1 MDYRRKESAE
11 KDEHSHKEYTLSIMY
26 NMAINDSQVIATW
39 GQHLKESLGI
49 TDESKLQWMS
59 KYAYLHDL
67 HDKKMIAESVDGHAH
82 LNPNMNIG
90 GMGAI
95 RFPDAATNNTYDRS
109 LAGSGDNV
117 YSVLPLALQVAAQTI
132 ALDLVPVVPMQGPH
146 GLLQYLDYVYEGGR
160 LHNQG
165 GSEYTS
171 PLYNGKPENFASP
184 YMIKANITML
194 EEGTGTDP
202 VKHLYRPNMTYHFK
216 DNDDY
221 ELTYIYPNRID
232 GKPLFR
238 VVEKSH
244 YNGQKMVGG
253 ENASTPIYVLF
264 ENLMSDGSNKTTLV
278 RDAYTDEKGVKHDEM
293 ELICDGVGTNA
304 VENVR
309 AFEDHVTSFSGEGFL
324 KKTVTSNNPY
334 TREMGEATPGRKIG
348 LKSYTLDIKA
358 MTLKVDSAITRE
370 QVQDLK
376 QFGIDAVSQAE
387 AALVNELTQGINKII
402 LEKMFNLGALNAT
415 QLQEVEGR
423 NLISAWFVNGQPTST
438 TDTTT
443 NIWLGDKYNKETG
456 ELEGK
461 YVAENI
467 PYTNVTGGGEVMG
480 TIQRRIMTKIIAAS
494 NVIAVRGRR
503 GAGTFAVCS
512 GTIGTALQDCAGFM
526 PYPLSN
532 TISANGNSLYPIGA
546 LAGISIYVDPNMAFN
561 DMRVVVGRKG
571 KENEPGI
578 VFCPYLMADKVET
591 TSEFTM
597 APVISLQSRFACV
610 EAGIYPQTQYY
621 TFAIKLDGVSLV

>member
-1 MDYRRKESAE
+1 
-11 KDEHSHKEYTLSIMY
+11 
-26 NMAINDSQVIATW
+26 MAINEAQVLATW
-39 GQHLKESLGI
+39 GEHLKNSLGI
-49 TDESKLQWMS
+49 TDESKLSWMS

-67 HDKKMIAESVDGHAH
+67 HDKKMLNESVDGHAH
-82 LNPNMNIG
+82 LNPNMTIG

-95 RFPDAATNNTYDRS
+95 KFPDAATNNTYDRS

-132 ALDLVPVVPMQGPH
+132 ALDLVPVVPLQGPH

-160 LHNQG
+160 LHDMG
-165 GSEYTS
+165 GSKYTS
-171 PLYNGKPENFASP
+171 PFFGTGSAQQFGNFASP
-184 YMIKANITML
+184 YMIKALLDNATSS
-194 EEGTGTDP
+194 TGSETGSGSETP
-202 VKHLYRPNMTYHFK
+202 YRFIPNMKYTIDGHEEDF
-216 DNDDY
+216 

-244 YNGQKMVGG
+244 YNGQMMLGG
-253 ENASTPIYVLF
+253 ENASTPIYEVF
-264 ENLMSDGSNKTTLV
+264 KAGETVTLTGDNGDV
-278 RDAYTDEKGVKHDEM
+278 VTADCRGLEE
-293 ELICDGVGTNA
+293 
-304 VENVR
+304 VR
-309 AFEDHVTSFSGEGFL
+309 AFEDHVTAFSGEGFL
-324 KKTVTSNNPY
+324 KDTVTSNNPY

-348 LKSYTLDIKA
+348 LKSYTIDVKA
-358 MTLKVDSAITRE
+358 QTLQVDSAITRE

-376 QFGIDAVSQAE
+376 QFGIDAVAQAE

-415 QLQEVEGR
+415 QLEEVEGF
-423 NLISAWFVNGQPTST
+423 NKVSAWFTDGSKTGTSEILLGAQYDKDGEFVNFYK
-438 TDTTT
+438 T
-443 NIWLGDKYNKETG
+443 N
-456 ELEGK
+456 
-461 YVAENI
+461 VPA
-467 PYTNVTGGGEVMG
+467 TNVTGGGEVMG

-494 NVIAVRGRR
+494 NIIAVRGRR
-503 GAGTFAVCS
+503 GAGTFAVVS

-546 LAGISIYVDPNMAFN
+546 LAGISIYVDPNMPFN
-561 DMRVVVGRKG
+561 DTRVCVGRKG
-571 KENEPGI
+571 KDNEPGI
-578 VFCPYLMADKVET
+578 VFMPYLMADKVET

-597 APVISLQSRFACV
+597 APVISLKSRFAVV

-621 TFAIKLDGVSLV
+621 TFGIKLDGVSLV

>member
-1 MDYRRKESAE
+1 
-11 KDEHSHKEYTLSIMY
+11 MY
-26 NMAINDSQVIATW
+26 NMPINEAQVLNTW
-39 GQHLKESLGI
+39 GEHLKNSLGI
-49 TDESKLQWMS
+49 TDESKLAWMS

-67 HDKKMIAESVDGHAH
+67 HDKKMLNESVDGHVH

-95 RFPDAATNNTYDRS
+95 RFPSQDSNNVYDRS
-109 LAGSGDNV
+109 VAGSGDNV

-132 ALDLVPVVPMQGPH
+132 ALDLVPVVPLQGPH

-160 LHNQG
+160 LHDMG
-165 GSEYTS
+165 GSKYTS
-171 PLYNGKPENFASP
+171 PMFGNSQTGNFASP
-184 YMIKANITML
+184 YMIKALLDDVIL
-194 EEGTGTDP
+194 DGD
-202 VKHLYRPNMTYHFK
+202 KYQFIPNGKYTVNGH
-216 DNDDY
+216 DADY

-238 VVEKSH
+238 VIETSH
-244 YNGQKMVGG
+244 YNGQKMIGG
-253 ENASTPIYVLF
+253 ESAKTPIYKVF
-264 ENLMSDGSNKTTLV
+264 EAGTTVTLTYHPKEGSPVTGITAGCRGL
-278 RDAYTDEKGVKHDEM
+278 EE
-293 ELICDGVGTNA
+293 
-304 VENVR
+304 VR

-324 KKTVTSNNPY
+324 KDTVTSNNPY
-334 TREMGEATPGRKIG
+334 TREMGEATPGRRIG
-348 LKSYTLDIKA
+348 LKSYTIDVKA
-358 MTLKVDSAITRE
+358 QTLQVDSAITRE

-415 QLQEVEGR
+415 QLEEVEGY
-423 NLISAWFVNGQPTST
+423 NKVSAWF
-438 TDTTT
+438 TDGPNANTEGIKLGAKYDADGEFIGFYET
-443 NIWLGDKYNKETG
+443 N
-456 ELEGK
+456 
-461 YVAENI
+461 VPA
-467 PYTNVTGGGEVMG
+467 TNVTGGGEVMG

-494 NVIAVRGRR
+494 NIIAVRGRR
-503 GAGTFAVCS
+503 GAGTFAVVS

-546 LAGISIYVDPNMAFN
+546 LAGISIYVDPNMQFS
-561 DMRVVVGRKG
+561 DTRVCVGRKG
-571 KENEPGI
+571 KDNEPGI
-578 VFCPYLMADKVET
+578 VFMPYLMADKVET

-597 APVISLQSRFACV
+597 APVISLKSRFAVV

-621 TFAIKLDGVSLV
+621 TFGIKLDGVSLV

>member
-1 MDYRRKESAE
+1 
-11 KDEHSHKEYTLSIMY
+11 MY
-26 NMAINDSQVIATW
+26 NMAINESQVVATW
-39 GQHLKESLGI
+39 GQHIKESLGI

-95 RFPDAATNNTYDRS
+95 NFPGAATNNTYDRS

-160 LHNQG
+160 LNNMG

-184 YMIKANITML
+184 YMIKANITAMD
-194 EEGTGTDP
+194 GAGTDAE
-202 VKHLYRPNMTYHFK
+202 KFIFRPNSTYHFK
-216 DNDDY
+216 GNDDY

-238 VVEKSH
+238 VIEKSH
-244 YNGQKMVGG
+244 YAGQKMVGG

-264 ENLMSDGSNKTTLV
+264 DNLMSDGSNKTTLV
-278 RDAYTDEKGVKHDEM
+278 CDEYIDKDNVKHTDFEM
-293 ELICDGVGTNA
+293 TITAANGI
-304 VENVR
+304 ENVR

-376 QFGIDAVSQAE
+376 QFGIDAISQAE

-402 LEKMFNLGALNAT
+402 LEKMFNLGALNAV

-423 NLISAWFVNGQPTST
+423 NLISAWFVNGEPAST
-438 TDTTT
+438 TDKTT

-621 TFAIKLDGVSLV
+621 TFSIKLDGVSLV

>member
-1 MDYRRKESAE
+1 
-11 KDEHSHKEYTLSIMY
+11 MY
-26 NMAINDSQVIATW
+26 NMPINEAQVLNTW
-39 GQHLKESLGI
+39 GEHLKNSLGI
-49 TDESKLQWMS
+49 TDESKLAWMS

-67 HDKKMIAESVDGHAH
+67 HDKRMMNESVDGHAH

-95 RFPDAATNNTYDRS
+95 RFPDAATNNMYDRS

-132 ALDLVPVVPMQGPH
+132 ALDLVPVVPLQGPH

-160 LHNQG
+160 LHDMG
-165 GSEYTS
+165 GSKYTS
-171 PLYNGKPENFASP
+171 PLYNDGHANFASP
-184 YMIKANITML
+184 YMIKALLDN
-194 EEGTGTDP
+194 
-202 VKHLYRPNMTYHFK
+202 VKSGDEKYVFKPNMKYTVNT
-216 DNDDY
+216 DTAGDY
-221 ELTYIYPNRID
+221 ELTYIFPNRID

-253 ENASTPIYVLF
+253 ENASKPIYEVFAEGEIELT
-264 ENLMSDGSNKTTLV
+264 EVGGTGSGSGETITATCRGL
-278 RDAYTDEKGVKHDEM
+278 EQ
-293 ELICDGVGTNA
+293 
-304 VENVR
+304 VR

-324 KKTVTSNNPY
+324 KDTVTSNNPY

-348 LKSYTLDIKA
+348 LKSYTIDVKA
-358 MTLKVDSAITRE
+358 QTLQVDSAITRE

-415 QLQEVEGR
+415 QLAEVEGH
-423 NLISAWFVNGQPTST
+423 NLISAWFTNGTPAGAT
-438 TDTTT
+438 TD
-443 NIWLGDKYNKETG
+443 IWLGDKYNEDG
-456 ELEGK
+456 EIVDH
-461 YVAENI
+461 YVAEGI

-480 TIQRRIMTKIIAAS
+480 TIQRRVMTKIIAAS

-503 GAGTFAVCS
+503 GAGTFAVVS

-532 TISANGNSLYPIGA
+532 TISTNGNSLYPIGA

-561 DMRVVVGRKG
+561 DTRVLVGRKG

-578 VFCPYLMADKVET
+578 VFMPYLMADKVET

-597 APVISLQSRFACV
+597 APVISLKSRFAVV

-621 TFAIKLDGVSLV
+621 TFGIKLDGVSLV

>member
-1 MDYRRKESAE
+1 
-11 KDEHSHKEYTLSIMY
+11 MY
-26 NMAINDSQVIATW
+26 NMPINEAQVLNTW
-39 GQHLKESLGI
+39 GEHLKNSLGI
-49 TDESKLQWMS
+49 TDESKLAWMS

-67 HDKKMIAESVDGHAH
+67 HDKKMLNESVDGHVH

-95 RFPDAATNNTYDRS
+95 RFPSQDSNNMYDRS
-109 LAGSGDNV
+109 VAGSGDNV

-132 ALDLVPVVPMQGPH
+132 ALDLVPVVPLQGPH

-160 LHNQG
+160 LHDMG
-165 GSEYTS
+165 GSKYTS
-171 PLYNGKPENFASP
+171 PMYGNPQQTGNFASP
-184 YMIKANITML
+184 YMIKAL
-194 EEGTGTDP
+194 LDD
-202 VKHLYRPNMTYHFK
+202 VKVGNKKYLFIPNGKYTVDGFE
-216 DNDDY
+216 DDY

-238 VVEKSH
+238 VIEKSH

-253 ENASTPIYVLF
+253 ENAGTPIYKVF
-264 ENLMSDGSNKTTLV
+264 EAEKQVKLTYHPKDGSDVSGITANCRGL
-278 RDAYTDEKGVKHDEM
+278 EE
-293 ELICDGVGTNA
+293 
-304 VENVR
+304 VR

-324 KKTVTSNNPY
+324 KDTVTSNNPY
-334 TREMGEATPGRKIG
+334 TREMGEVTPGRKIG
-348 LKSYTLDIKA
+348 LKSYTIDVKA
-358 MTLKVDSAITRE
+358 RTLQVDSAITRE

-402 LEKMFNLGALNAT
+402 LEKMFNLGALNAV
-415 QLQEVEGR
+415 QLEEVEGH
-423 NLISAWFVNGQPTST
+423 NHISAWFTNGAPAST
-438 TDTTT
+438 DPQTTEILLGAKYDKDGEFIGFYKT
-443 NIWLGDKYNKETG
+443 NVG
-456 ELEGK
+456 
-461 YVAENI
+461 
-467 PYTNVTGGGEVMG
+467 YTNVTGGGEVMG

-494 NVIAVRGRR
+494 NIIAVRGRR
-503 GAGTFAVCS
+503 GAGTFAVVS

-546 LAGISIYVDPNMAFN
+546 LAGISIYVDPNMPFS
-561 DMRVVVGRKG
+561 DTRICVGRKG
-571 KENEPGI
+571 KDNEPGI
-578 VFCPYLMADKVET
+578 VFMPYLMADKVET

-597 APVISLQSRFACV
+597 APVISLKSRFAVV

-621 TFAIKLDGVSLV
+621 TFGIKLDGVSLV